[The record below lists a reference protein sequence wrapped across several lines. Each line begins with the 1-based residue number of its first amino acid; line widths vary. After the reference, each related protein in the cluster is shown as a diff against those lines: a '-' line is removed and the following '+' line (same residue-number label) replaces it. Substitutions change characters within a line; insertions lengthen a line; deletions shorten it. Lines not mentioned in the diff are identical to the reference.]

1 MKKLLSLVWLLL
13 CSLPLYSAP
22 VSPEQARKIALNYLK
37 RQAGTLPGLNRAP
50 DQQPELCLAYSP
62 TLPARV
68 ASPDGHA
75 PEQQALLYVFNN
87 QTNGGFVVVAG
98 DDRANA
104 VLAVTGQG
112 SFDPALLHPGMQWWL
127 HEAEASMA
135 RLMADNNRQ
144 RTMVIRAEGL
154 AASVDPLLTTQWG
167 QGEPYNNLCP
177 TDPTHGGRSVTGCTA
192 TALAQILNY
201 HKYPAKGSDKVSYS
215 TSTHGLSISA
225 DLSTFTFDWAN
236 MADNYSTTNTTS
248 KQQEAVAKLMYAC
261 GVACQMDY
269 CKLGSGSSALPAIL
283 EKYVGIGKAC
293 TAHEREY
300 FTTNE
305 WNEIVMTELNAH
317 RPVLYSGASQ
327 EGGHA
332 FVCDGYNADNLY
344 HINWGW
350 DGFCDG
356 YFDLITLDADRND
369 DPDRPTDYSSSYGMG
384 QRILVGV
391 QPDKGGANAS
401 DELFLS
407 GQLSVSATKV
417 DRNGTFTV
425 RATDLKAGLEDF
437 AAGGL
442 VGLAYYETSGTG
454 CVQDIPYRVLSEGLS
469 KYAYYPALDFSGR
482 TVPTTLPNGTY
493 TLRVICGSS
502 QENMHPVRCAVG
514 TRLPTELVV
523 TVTDASVTFSNPADL
538 AYNLSL
544 TSTTLPEGGTAP
556 GGQAAMSFTIH
567 NSGSLYQGEVA
578 LVRVIGEDK
587 YWVCRSNMIVE
598 AGSDFVF
605 SPSVRMPEELGTDH
619 LQLVYYDHLAG
630 GYVTLAD
637 CNPEVKGYKL
647 AALPVTVLTPTVAKG
662 LSGDQ
667 PKIRLTLRN
676 EGNDTFQGLVYA
688 IIPAGSY
695 NYFYD
700 LGTFTVAAG
709 ETQTWVKSLNLN
721 YGGSPFEGGTYY
733 VYPYNAETQKY
744 ISHTD
749 EASFTVGTQGSL
761 TVATPEGY
769 ATCCLQHP
777 FKVPNGMEC
786 GVVTNA
792 SNETLAIDYCYGTG
806 STVPAGTPV
815 IVKAQPGSY
824 TYDIDFSNAS
834 AASAAPVGNLLKG
847 SYSDEGYCYAG
858 EGTWKYYM
866 LSYNTAGTNLGFYY
880 GTADGAP
887 FLNGPARAY
896 LAVPAD
902 EAYAMGYNL
911 TDGMAT
917 GCTPAL
923 QQAGQPDAAFTIDG
937 RRLTGNVKQLPHG
950 LYIINGKK
958 VMR

>member
-22 VSPEQARKIALNYLK
+22 VSVEQARKIALDYLT
-37 RQAGTLPGLNRAP
+37 RQAGTLPGLNRTP
-50 DQQPELCLAYSP
+50 GKQPELSLAYSP

-68 ASPDGHA
+68 AAPGTSM
-75 PEQQALLYVFNN
+75 PEQQALLYVFND
-87 QTNGGFVVVAG
+87 QTAGGFVVVAG

-135 RLMADNNRQ
+135 RLIADNNRQ

-192 TALAQILNY
+192 TALAQILKY

-215 TSTHGLSISA
+215 TPTHGLSISA

-236 MADNYSTTNTTS
+236 MADNYSTTSTTS
-248 KQQEAVAKLMYAC
+248 EQQAAVAKLMYAC
-261 GVACQMDY
+261 GVACKMDY
-269 CKLGSGSSALPAIL
+269 CSLGSGSSALPAIV
-283 EKYVGIGKAC
+283 EQYFGIDKAC

-332 FVCDGYNADNLY
+332 FVCDGYNAENLY

-350 DGFCDG
+350 DGLCDG
-356 YFDLITLDADRND
+356 YFDLITLDADRNG
-369 DPDRPTDYSSSYGMG
+369 DPDRSTDYSSSYGMG
-384 QRILVGV
+384 QRILVGI
-391 QPDKGGANAS
+391 QPNKGNANVS
-401 DELFLS
+401 DELFLG
-407 GQLSVSATKV
+407 GQLTVSATKV
-417 DRNGTFTV
+417 TRSGQFTV
-425 RATDLKAGLEDF
+425 TATNLNAGLEDF
-437 AAGGL
+437 ATDGL
-442 VGLAYYETSGTG
+442 VGVGYYDAADNLCATDILYQLSG
-454 CVQDIPYRVLSEGLS
+454 GLS
-469 KYAYYPALDFSGR
+469 VYAYYPTLNFSDR
-482 TVPTTLPNGTY
+482 TVPNTLANGTY
-493 TLRVICGSS
+493 TLRVICGASA
-502 QENMHPVRCAVG
+502 ENMHPVRCAVG
-514 TRLPTELVV
+514 TGLPTELVV

-567 NSGSLYQGEVA
+567 NSGSLYQGEIA

-637 CNPEVKGYKL
+637 CYPVVKGYKL
-647 AALPVTVLTPTVAKG
+647 AALPVTVLTPTVAKD

-667 PKIRLTLRN
+667 PKIRLTLHN
-676 EGNDTFQGLVYA
+676 EGNDTFQQGHVYA
-688 IIPAGSY
+688 IIPAGGS
-695 NYFYD
+695 NYAYD
-700 LGTFTVAAG
+700 LGTFTIAAG
-709 ETQTWVKSLNLN
+709 ETRTWVKSISLN
-721 YGGSPFEGGTYY
+721 YNGSPYEGGTYY
-733 VYPYNAETQKY
+733 VYPYNAETNQY
-744 ISHTD
+744 ISHTN

-761 TVATPEGY
+761 TVATTEGY

-792 SNETLAIDYCYGTG
+792 SNETLAIDYCYGAG

-815 IVKAQPGSY
+815 IVKAELGSY
-824 TYDIDFSNAS
+824 TYDIDFDNESD
-834 AASAAPVGNLLKG
+834 APFGNLLRG
-847 SYSDEGYCYAG
+847 SYNDNGYCYAG

-937 RRLTGNVKQLPHG
+937 RRVTGNVKQLPHG

>member
-22 VSPEQARKIALNYLK
+22 VSPEQARQIALDYLK

-62 TLPARV
+62 TQPARV

-87 QTNGGFVVVAG
+87 QTDGGFVVVAG

-112 SFDPALLHPGMQWWL
+112 SFDPALLHPGIQWWL

-154 AASVDPLLTTQWG
+154 AASVGPLLTTQWG
-167 QGEPYNNLCP
+167 QGKPYNNLCP
-177 TDPTHGGRSVTGCTA
+177 TDHMHGGRSVTGCTA
-192 TALAQILNY
+192 TALAQILKY
-201 HKYPAKGSDKVSYS
+201 HKYPAKGSDTISYN
-215 TSTHGLSISA
+215 TSTHGISISA

-269 CKLGSGSSALPAIL
+269 CSLGSGSSALPAIV
-283 EKYVGIGKAC
+283 EQYFGIDKAC

-305 WNEIVMTELNAH
+305 WNAIVMTELNAH

-332 FVCDGYNADNLY
+332 FVCDGYNTDNLY

-391 QPDKGGANAS
+391 QPNQGGANVS

-417 DRNGTFTV
+417 TRSGQFTV
-425 RATDLKAGLEDF
+425 TATNLSAGLEDF

-442 VGLAYYETSGTG
+442 VGLAYYDTSGTS
-454 CVQDIPYRVLSEGLS
+454 CVQDIPYALSKGLS
-469 KYAYYPALDFSGR
+469 KYAYYPALSFSDR
-482 TVPTTLPNGTY
+482 TVPATLPNGTY

-502 QENMHPVRCAVG
+502 KENMHPVRCAVG
-514 TRLPTELVV
+514 TGQPTELVV
-523 TVTDASVTFSNPADL
+523 TVTDESVTFSNPADL

-544 TSTTLPEGGTAP
+544 SSTTMPEGGTAP

-567 NSGSLYQGEVA
+567 NNGSLYQGEVG
-578 LVRVIGEDK
+578 LIRDN
-587 YWVCRSNMIVE
+587 YWVCRSGMIVE
-598 AGSDFVF
+598 PDGDFVF
-605 SPSVRMPEELGTDH
+605 NPMVRMPEELGTDH
-619 LQLVYYDHLAG
+619 LQLIYYDHMAG
-630 GYVTLAD
+630 GYVTLAECD
-637 CNPEVKGYKL
+637 PEVKGYKL
-647 AALPVTVLTPTVAKG
+647 AALPVTVLTPTIAKG
-662 LSGDQ
+662 MSDDML
-667 PKIRLTLRN
+667 KIRLTLRN
-676 EGNDTFQGLVYA
+676 EGNDTFQGQIYA
-688 IIPAGSY
+688 IIPAGGS
-695 NYFYD
+695 NYFHD
-700 LGTFTVAAG
+700 LGDFTVAAG

-721 YGGSPFEGGTYY
+721 YGGSPYEGGTYY
-733 VYPYNAETQKY
+733 VYPYNAGTNQY
-744 ISHTD
+744 ISHTN

-777 FKVPNGMEC
+777 FTVPQGMEC
-786 GVVTNA
+786 GVVTDAN
-792 SNETLAIDYCYGTG
+792 NEQLTINYCYSAGN
-806 STVPAGTPV
+806 TVPAGTPV
-815 IVKAQPGSY
+815 IVKASPGSY
-824 TYDIDFSNAS
+824 TYDIDFANSP
-834 AASAAPVGNLLKG
+834 AAPTGNLLKG
-847 SYSDEGYCYAG
+847 QLDDNGYCYAG

-866 LSYNTAGTNLGFYY
+866 LSYNSTGTNLGFYY
-880 GTADGAP
+880 GTADGAA

-902 EAYAMGYNL
+902 KAYAMGYNL

-937 RRLTGNVKQLPHG
+937 RRVTGNVKQLPHG

>member
-22 VSPEQARKIALNYLK
+22 VSPEQARKIALDYLK

-87 QTNGGFVVVAG
+87 QTDGGFVVVAG

-154 AASVDPLLTTQWG
+154 AASVGPLLTTQWG

-177 TDPTHGGRSVTGCTA
+177 TDHMHGGRSVTGCTA

-201 HKYPAKGSDKVSYS
+201 HKYPANGSDTISYN
-215 TSTHGLSISA
+215 TSTHGISISA

-261 GVACQMDY
+261 GVACKMDY
-269 CKLGSGSSALPAIL
+269 CKLGSGSSALPAIV
-283 EKYVGIGKAC
+283 EQYFGIDKAC

-332 FVCDGYNADNLY
+332 FVCDGYNAENLY

-350 DGFCDG
+350 DGLCDG
-356 YFDLITLDADRND
+356 YFDLITLDADRNG
-369 DPDRPTDYSSSYGMG
+369 DPDRSTDYSSSYGMG

-391 QPDKGGANAS
+391 QRDQGGANAS

-417 DRNGTFTV
+417 DRDGTFTV
-425 RATDLKAGLEDF
+425 TATNLKAGLEDF

-442 VGLAYYETSGTG
+442 VGLAYYDTSGTSRE
-454 CVQDIPYRVLSEGLS
+454 QDIPYAPPGGLS
-469 KYAYYPALDFSGR
+469 INAYYPALSFSGR
-482 TVPTTLPNGTY
+482 TVPTTLSNGTY

-514 TRLPTELVV
+514 TGLPTELVV
-523 TVTDASVTFSNPADL
+523 TVTDESVTFSNPADL

-544 TSTTLPEGGTAP
+544 TSRTLPEGGTAP

-605 SPSVRMPEELGTDH
+605 NPSARMPEELGTDH

-630 GYVTLAD
+630 GYVKLAD
-637 CNPEVKGYKL
+637 CYPEVKGYKL
-647 AALPVTVLTPTVAKG
+647 AALPVTVLTPTVAKN

-676 EGNDTFQGLVYA
+676 EGNDTFQGQVYA

-695 NYFYD
+695 NYFHD

-709 ETQTWVKSLNLN
+709 ETRTWVKSISLNFD
-721 YGGSPFEGGTYY
+721 GSPYEGGTYY
-733 VYPYNAETQKY
+733 VYPYNAETNQY

-749 EASFTVGTQGSL
+749 EARFTVGTQGSL

-824 TYDIDFSNAS
+824 TYDIDFDNAS
-834 AASAAPVGNLLKG
+834 AASAAPADNLLRG

-937 RRLTGNVKQLPHG
+937 RRVTGNVKQLPHG

>member
-22 VSPEQARKIALNYLK
+22 VSPEQARKIALDYLK

-135 RLMADNNRQ
+135 RLMADNNSQ

-154 AASVDPLLTTQWG
+154 ATSIEPLLSTQWG
-167 QGEPYNNLCP
+167 QGAPYNHLCP
-177 TDPTHGGRSVTGCTA
+177 EDPAHDGQSVTGCTA

-201 HKYPAKGSDKVSYS
+201 HHYPEQGSGTVAYT
-215 TSTHGLSISA
+215 TSTHGISISA

-236 MADNYSTTNTTS
+236 MADNYSSGSTTVA
-248 KQQEAVAKLMYAC
+248 QQTAVAQLMYAC
-261 GVACQMDY
+261 GVACKMDY
-269 CKLGSGSSALPAIL
+269 CTLGSGSSALPKIL
-283 EKYVGIGKAC
+283 ETNFGIDKAC

-305 WNEIVMTELNAH
+305 WNEIVMTELNAN
-317 RPVLYSGASQ
+317 RPVLYSGASLY
-327 EGGHA
+327 GGHA

-356 YFDLITLDADRND
+356 YFDLITLDADRNG
-369 DPDRPTDYSSSYGMG
+369 DPDRSTDYSSSYGMG

-391 QPDKGGANAS
+391 QRDQGGANAS

-417 DRNGTFTV
+417 DRHGTFTV

-454 CVQDIPYRVLSEGLS
+454 CVQDIPYAFPDGLS
-469 KYAYYPALDFSGR
+469 KYAYYPALSFSDR
-482 TVPTTLPNGTY
+482 TVPAALPNGTY

-523 TVTDASVTFSNPADL
+523 TVTDESVTFSNPADL

-567 NSGSLYQGEVA
+567 NSGSLYQGEVGLLRA
-578 LVRVIGEDK
+578 TDGGYL
-587 YWVCRSNMIVE
+587 WVCSSGMIVE
-598 AGSDFVF
+598 PGGDFVF
-605 SPSVRMPEELGTDH
+605 NPTVRMPEELGTDH
-619 LQLVYYDHLAG
+619 LVLVYLNHATGNYNIMG
-630 GYVTLAD
+630 EYY
-637 CNPEVKGYKL
+637 PEVKGYKL
-647 AALPVTVLTPTVAKG
+647 AALPVTVLTPTVAQGMASDK
-662 LSGDQ
+662 L
-667 PKIRLTLRN
+667 KFRMNLRN
-676 EGNDTFQGLVYA
+676 EGNDTFLGSVYA
-688 IIPAGSY
+688 VLPVNGN
-695 NYFYD
+695 NYAYD
-700 LGTFTVAAG
+700 LGEHTVAAG
-709 ETQTWVKSLNLN
+709 ETTTWVVSMNISS
-721 YGGSPFEGGTYY
+721 YAAGTYY
-733 VYPYNAETQKY
+733 VYPYNAETNQY

-749 EASFTVGTQGSL
+749 EARFTVGTQGSL

-777 FKVPNGMEC
+777 FKVPNGMKC

-792 SNETLAIDYCYGTG
+792 SNEQLTIDYRYKAG

-815 IVKAQPGSY
+815 IVKAETGSY
-824 TYDIDFSNAS
+824 TYDIDFDNSP
-834 AASAAPVGNLLKG
+834 AAPTDNLLKG

-858 EGTWKYYM
+858 EGMWKYYM

-937 RRLTGNVKQLPHG
+937 RRVTGNVKQLPHG

>member
-22 VSPEQARKIALNYLK
+22 VSPEQARKIALDYLK

-104 VLAVTGQG
+104 MLAVTGQG

-154 AASVDPLLTTQWG
+154 ATSVGPLLTTQWG

-177 TDPTHGGRSVTGCTA
+177 ADPTHGGRSVTGCTA

-201 HKYPAKGSDKVSYS
+201 HEYPAKGSGPISYN
-215 TSTHGLSISA
+215 TSTHGISISA
-225 DLSTFTFDWAN
+225 DMSTFTFDWTN
-236 MADNYSTTNTTS
+236 MADNYSSVSTTEA
-248 KQQEAVAKLMYAC
+248 QQTAVAQLMYAC
-261 GVACQMDY
+261 GVACEMDY
-269 CKLGSGSSALPAIL
+269 CTLGSGSSALPNIL
-283 EKYVGIGKAC
+283 ETNFGIDKAC

-305 WNEIVMTELNAH
+305 WNEIVMTELNAN
-317 RPVLYSGASQ
+317 RPVLYSGASLY
-327 EGGHA
+327 GGHA

-356 YFDLITLDADRND
+356 YFDLITLDADRNG
-369 DPDRPTDYSSSYGMG
+369 DPDRSTDYSSSYGMG
-384 QRILVGV
+384 QRILVGI
-391 QPDKGGANAS
+391 QRDQGGANAS

-407 GQLSVSATKV
+407 GQLTVSATKV
-417 DRNGTFTV
+417 TRSGQFTV
-425 RATDLKAGLEDF
+425 TATNLGAGLEDF
-437 AAGGL
+437 AACGL
-442 VGLAYYETSGTG
+442 VGLGYYDAEGNLRAT
-454 CVQDIPYRVLSEGLS
+454 DIPYLLSGGLS
-469 KYAYYPALDFSGR
+469 VHAYYPTLSFSDR
-482 TVPTTLPNGTY
+482 TVPNTLANGTY
-493 TLRVICGSS
+493 TLRVICGSN

-514 TRLPTELVV
+514 TGQPTELVV
-523 TVTDASVTFSNPADL
+523 TVTDESVTFSNPADL

-544 TSTTLPEGGTAP
+544 SSTTMPEGGTAP
-556 GGQAAMSFTIH
+556 GGQAALSFTIH
-567 NSGSLYQGEVA
+567 NNGSLYQGEVG
-578 LVRVIGEDK
+578 LIRDN
-587 YWVCRSNMIVE
+587 YWVCRSGMIVE
-598 AGSDFVF
+598 PDGDFVF
-605 SPSVRMPEELGTDH
+605 NPMVRMPEELGTDH
-619 LQLVYYDHLAG
+619 LQLIYYDHMAG
-630 GYVTLAD
+630 GYVTLAECD
-637 CNPEVKGYKL
+637 PEVKGYKL
-647 AALPVTVLTPTVAKG
+647 AALPVTVLTPTVAQG
-662 LSGDQ
+662 MSSDQ
-667 PKIRLTLRN
+667 LKFRMNLRN
-676 EGNDTFQGLVYA
+676 EGNDTFQGTVYA
-688 IIPAGSY
+688 VLPVNGN
-695 NYFYD
+695 NYAYD
-700 LGTFTVAAG
+700 LGEHTVAAG
-709 ETQTWVKSLNLN
+709 ETKTWVVSMNISS
-721 YGGSPFEGGTYY
+721 YAAGTYY
-733 VYPYNAETQKY
+733 VYPFNAETNQY
-744 ISHTD
+744 ISHTN

-777 FKVPNGMEC
+777 FTVPQGMEC
-786 GVVTNA
+786 GVVTDAN
-792 SNETLAIDYCYGTG
+792 NEQLTIDYRYSAG

-815 IVKAQPGSY
+815 IVKASQGSY
-824 TYDIDFSNAS
+824 TYNIDFANSP
-834 AASAAPVGNLLKG
+834 AAPANNLLKG
-847 SYSDEGYCYAG
+847 QLDNNGYCYAG

-866 LSYNTAGTNLGFYY
+866 LSYNSTGTNLGFYY
-880 GTADGAP
+880 GTADGAA

-902 EAYAMGYNL
+902 KAYAMGYDL
-911 TDGMAT
+911 FDGVAT
-917 GCTPAL
+917 GCHPAL
-923 QQAGQPDAAFTIDG
+923 PQASQPAAVFTIDG
-937 RRLTGNVKQLPHG
+937 RRVTGDVQQLPHG
-950 LYIINGKK
+950 LYIINGQK